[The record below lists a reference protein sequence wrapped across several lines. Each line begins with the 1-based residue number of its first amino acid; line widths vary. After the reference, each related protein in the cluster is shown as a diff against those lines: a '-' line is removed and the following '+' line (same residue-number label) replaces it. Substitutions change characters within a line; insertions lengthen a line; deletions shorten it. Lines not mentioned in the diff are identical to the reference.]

1 MDIPELSGELKL
13 LQKQLT
19 GDLLTDDSSRLM
31 YATDASAYREI
42 PMAIARPVN
51 SEDIK
56 QLTAFARNN
65 KCSLI
70 PRGAGTSLAGQVV
83 GNGIVVDVSRY
94 MNRILEVDLKNRTVR
109 IQPGVV
115 LDELNLHL
123 RPYGLF
129 FAPETST
136 SNRCMVGGMVG
147 NNSAGGHSLVYGTT
161 RDHLLAARAIL
172 SDGSE
177 VVFETIDRSAFE
189 AKCEGSQLENL
200 IYRNI
205 REILSDKTNQEMIRK
220 EYPDPSIKRRNTGYA
235 LDILLDS
242 APFRNGDT
250 EDTEDVPDFNF
261 CKLIAG
267 SEGTLAFLTEITLNL
282 VPLPPEAKGLIC
294 VHCLTVK
301 DAIRANLV
309 ALKFNPVAVELAD
322 KVVLDC
328 TRENITQ
335 QKNRF
340 FIEGDP
346 GAILFVEFARD
357 SMEEIENIHKELEK
371 AMRNKDLAYHFPM
384 VTGEDIDKIWSLRN
398 AGLGVLS
405 NIPGDAKP
413 VPVVEDTSVNVEV
426 LESYID
432 EFKAILNGYDL
443 DCVYYAHISV
453 GELHLRPVLNLKD
466 PEHVKLFRK
475 VAEDT
480 AHLVKKYRGSLSGE
494 HGDGRLRGEFIP
506 IIIGQHNYDLL
517 RKLKQAWDPEGIF
530 NPGKITDTPAMD
542 ESLRYVSGQKVREI
556 ETVFDFSAVGGIM
569 RMVEKCN
576 GSGDC
581 RKSALMGGTMCPSF
595 MATRDEHTTT
605 RSRANLLREYITNS
619 KKDNPFDH
627 KELYKA
633 LDLCLSCKGCKS
645 ECPSNVDMAK
655 MKAEFLQHYYDSN
668 GIPLRTRLI
677 AHISKI
683 NALGARLPQVF
694 NFFIRNRLL
703 SGLIKRMLGFSVKR
717 SIPALYKMT
726 FRKWLKKHLPEL
738 NAGILTQDK
747 ELILF
752 VDEFTNYNDVEIGIK
767 AVRLFNRLGYRIRT
781 LPHLESG
788 RTYLSKGML
797 RKSRSIAEFNVNLLK
812 DHVSDDVP
820 LVGIEPSAILAFRD
834 EYPELVSR
842 QLIPEANRLARN
854 AFMYDEFLLREFR
867 ATGQN
872 GSLFTDDTKQIL
884 LHGHCQQ
891 KAIASTQ
898 PSREILAI
906 PRNYSV
912 SEIPSGCCGMA
923 GSFGYEKEHYDLS
936 MKVGELVLFPE
947 IRESDPSVIIVAP
960 GTSCRHQISDG
971 TGRKALHPLEVLYEA
986 LK

>member
-13 LQKQLT
+13 LQKELA
-19 GDLLTDDSSRLM
+19 GDLLLDDSSRLM
-31 YATDASAYREI
+31 YATDASAYREV
-42 PMAIARPVN
+42 PLAIARPVN

-56 QLTAFARNN
+56 QLIGFAHTQ

-83 GNGIVVDVSRY
+83 GNGIVVDISRY
-94 MNRILEVDLKNRTVR
+94 MNNILEVDQKNRTVK

-115 LDELNLHL
+115 LDELNIHL
-123 RPYGLF
+123 RPLGLF

-147 NNSAGGHSLVYGTT
+147 NNSAGAHSLVYGTT

-177 VVFETIDRSAFE
+177 VVFESLDRSAFE
-189 AKCEGSQLENL
+189 EKCEGSKLENR
-200 IYRNI
+200 IYSNI

-235 LDILLDS
+235 LDILLES
-242 APFRNGDT
+242 SPFRPEETDT
-250 EDTEDVPDFNF
+250 EEESHSFNF

-282 VPLPPEAKGLIC
+282 IPLPPKEKGLIC
-294 VHCLTVK
+294 AHCHTVK

-309 ALKFNPVAVELAD
+309 ALKFNPEAVELAD

-328 TRENITQ
+328 TKENITQ

-340 FIEGDP
+340 FIKGDP
-346 GAILFVEFARD
+346 GAVLFIEFARE
-357 SMEEIENIHKELEK
+357 SMGEIEKIHKELEA
-371 AMRNKDLAYHFPM
+371 AMRSEDLAYHFPLI
-384 VTGEDIDKIWSLRN
+384 TGDDINKIWSLRN

-405 NIPGDAKP
+405 NVPGNAKP

-432 EFKAILNGYDL
+432 EFTAILNGYGL
-443 DCVYYAHISV
+443 ECVHYAHISV

-506 IIIGQHNYDLL
+506 IIIGQHNYELL
-517 RKLKQAWDPEGIF
+517 RKLKQAWDPEGVF
-530 NPGKITDTPAMD
+530 NPGKITDTAAMD
-542 ESLRYVSGQKVREI
+542 ESLRYAPGQTEREI
-556 ETVFDFSAVGGIM
+556 DTILDFSADGGIL
-569 RMVEKCN
+569 RMAEKCN

-581 RKSALMGGTMCPSF
+581 RKSAVIGGTMCPSF

-605 RSRANLLREYITNS
+605 RARANLLREYITSS

-627 KELYKA
+627 KELYNA

-677 AHISKI
+677 AHITKI
-683 NALGARLPQVF
+683 YSLGARLPRIF
-694 NFFIRNRLL
+694 NFFTSNRFF
-703 SGLIKRMLGFSVKR
+703 SGLLKRILGFSVKR
-717 SIPALYKMT
+717 SIPGLYKTT
-726 FRKWLKKHLPEL
+726 FRKWLKQHLPEI
-738 NAGILTQDK
+738 NSTILS
-747 ELILF
+747 
-752 VDEFTNYNDVEIGIK
+752 
-767 AVRLFNRLGYRIRT
+767 
-781 LPHLESG
+781 P
-788 RTYLSKGML
+788 
-797 RKSRSIAEFNVNLLK
+797 
-812 DHVSDDVP
+812 
-820 LVGIEPSAILAFRD
+820 
-834 EYPELVSR
+834 
-842 QLIPEANRLARN
+842 
-854 AFMYDEFLLREFR
+854 
-867 ATGQN
+867 
-872 GSLFTDDTKQIL
+872 
-884 LHGHCQQ
+884 
-891 KAIASTQ
+891 
-898 PSREILAI
+898 
-906 PRNYSV
+906 
-912 SEIPSGCCGMA
+912 
-923 GSFGYEKEHYDLS
+923 
-936 MKVGELVLFPE
+936 
-947 IRESDPSVIIVAP
+947 
-960 GTSCRHQISDG
+960 
-971 TGRKALHPLEVLYEA
+971 
-986 LK
+986 